1 MYVIIEEMNVAGEIV
16 PKSRIVP
23 LGYGSLPLTMKR
35 HEFEF
40 LVYDVKLT
48 REMKRSLLYYSSR
61 FNWREKK
68 ATFVSLSRASNDL
81 QVGRK
86 YLAKALREL
95 EACGWVDVSKSG
107 KRTYAVTVKIGHEL
121 TDEKWPESLA
131 KQSQLLEQSA
141 YK

>member
-1 MYVIIEEMNVAGEIV
+1 MNESVSLPM

-23 LGYGSLPLTMKR
+23 LGYGSLPFSMKR

-61 FNWREKK
+61 FNWDKRR
-68 ATFVSLSRASNDL
+68 ATYVSLCRAANDL
-81 QVGRK
+81 QIGRK
-86 YLAKALREL
+86 YLSKALREL
-95 EACGWVDVSKSG
+95 EALGWVEVSKNA
-107 KRTYAVTVKIGHEL
+107 KTRTYAVSPKIGQEL
-121 TDEKWPESLA
+121 ANGKWPEALA
-131 KQSQLLEQSA
+131 KETQLMEQGD

>member
-1 MYVIIEEMNVAGEIV
+1 MNEMIEIV

-23 LGYGSLPLTMKR
+23 LGHGFLPRSMKR

-48 REMKRSLLYYSSR
+48 KEMKRSLLYYSSR
-61 FNWREKK
+61 FNWDERR

-86 YLAKALREL
+86 YLSKALREL
-95 EACGWVDVSKSG
+95 EALGWVDVSKSG
-107 KRTYAVTVKIGHEL
+107 KRTYSVTVKIGHEL
-121 TDEKWPESLA
+121 ADEKWPEALA
-131 KQSQLLEQSA
+131 KETQLLEQGNH
-141 YK
+141 K

>member
-1 MYVIIEEMNVAGEIV
+1 
-16 PKSRIVP
+16 
-23 LGYGSLPLTMKR
+23 MKR

-61 FNWREKK
+61 FNWDERR

-95 EACGWVDVSKSG
+95 EAHGWVDVSKSN
-107 KRTYAVTVKIGHEL
+107 KRTYSVTVKIGNE
-121 TDEKWPESLA
+121 PS
-131 KQSQLLEQSA
+131 
-141 YK
+141 

>member
-1 MYVIIEEMNVAGEIV
+1 MNEPTTPIV

-23 LGYGSLPLTMKR
+23 LGYGSLPRSMKR

-61 FNWREKK
+61 FNWDERR

-95 EACGWVDVSKSG
+95 EAHGWVDVSKSN
-107 KRTYAVTVKIGHEL
+107 KRTYSVTVKIGNEL
-121 TDEKWPESLA
+121 SDEKWPEALA
-131 KQSQLLEQSA
+131 KETQLVEQGD

>member
-1 MYVIIEEMNVAGEIV
+1 MNTPSTPNV

-23 LGYGSLPLTMKR
+23 LGYGSLPRSMKR

-61 FNWREKK
+61 FNWDERR
-68 ATFVSLSRASNDL
+68 ATYVSLSRASNDL

-95 EACGWVDVSKSG
+95 EAHGWVDVSKSN
-107 KRTYAVTVKIGHEL
+107 KRTYSVTVKIGHEL
-121 TDEKWPESLA
+121 PEEKWPEPLA
-131 KQSQLLEQSA
+131 KQTQLEEQGD